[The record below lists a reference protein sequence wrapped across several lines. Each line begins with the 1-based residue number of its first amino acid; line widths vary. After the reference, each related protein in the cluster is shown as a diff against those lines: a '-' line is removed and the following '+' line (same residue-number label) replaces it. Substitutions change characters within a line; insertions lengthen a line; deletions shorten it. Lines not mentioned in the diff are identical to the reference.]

1 MNNNYIFTA
10 ELVAFMERQDLPP
23 YLYPFIK
30 TASRK
35 EDNSIKRDSQL
46 IVFKINGTIDSY
58 YTIIAKN
65 DISIEQIEDK
75 IQEDLGVVELSNE
88 AQDTTRR
95 LLEKFH
101 RGEFTF
107 FLNHHVDREK
117 YQCRR

>member
-30 TASRK
+30 TASWK
-35 EDNSIKRDSQL
+35 EDNRIRRDSQL

-65 DISIEQIEDK
+65 DVSIEQIEDK

-88 AQDTTRR
+88 AQDTIRK
-95 LLEKFH
+95 LLDRFH
-101 RGEFTF
+101 RGEFAF
-107 FLNHHVDREK
+107 FLNHQVDKAKCLYRH
-117 YQCRR
+117 